1 MLADEVYEGERVFRV
16 VQIEAGAAQVDQ
28 TTIGRC
34 VLNCFGLDP
43 CPEGQAAVALYYS
56 EGSMKPKGYPADFYD
71 INCLEDRIEFKVHH
85 SRYEDIVH
93 GISEIVNFPL
103 SINKIE

>member
-1 MLADEVYEGERVFRV
+1 MRLATLLKICDELQDWSRPLHE
-16 VQIEAGAAQVDQ
+16 
-28 TTIGRC
+28 
-34 VLNCFGLDP
+34 
-43 CPEGQAAVALYYS
+43 
-56 EGSMKPKGYPADFYD
+56 KPKGYPADFYD